1 MKVSLVNLGTNISK
15 YYKFPYGK
23 TVLNS
28 GLSTIS
34 VWELGMADAA
44 VSPSHSVPDP
54 ELGFYSNDGKL
65 HSE

>member
-44 VSPSHSVPDP
+44 VRPSHSV
-54 ELGFYSNDGKL
+54 S
-65 HSE
+65 